1 MSTSPEDHDQG
12 GSPHPAGESS
22 HTNGRTNGLY
32 HADPIPESI
41 EHDEE
46 NPANGVA
53 HQGGQGAH
61 GYNTA
66 DNEGTDSDVKNAG
79 PLSAVRQN
87 TPASTENTPGPA
99 AVSGPSPASI
109 ASAVAALVQQGSGTQ
124 VGGTSAHGELNR
136 VNGTGT
142 PSTTGGSPSPPP
154 PSSPPPPPSPPPQQ
168 PLPVS
173 QSSPSPSP
181 SSTSSNPQQHS
192 TSQESSA
199 GQAENAGTGAQQP
212 GPSPSPGGSSSLIS
226 HQGSQTNTEGQ
237 NDSDETRGSEN
248 SGNNSPGE
256 NEAAVEGDQVPVTSQ
271 QDDSLNQQSSRGIP
285 SLDAASDADGGEVT
299 TNPSTSQGGFQ
310 PQQHDEPD
318 HGSGSST
325 QLDPSHALRPSQLP
339 GPAPTPPAAQ
349 APGSSSMNPIAPS
362 FVPRPE
368 QPDAPQS
375 ITLPTWQPDT
385 EVTHCPIC
393 GVRFSIFLRR
403 HHCRKCGRVVC
414 DGCSPHRITIPH
426 PYIVRPPGDPGP
438 ALQFSYPGVER
449 GIADFNSIGGG
460 ERVRLC
466 NPCVPDPNTAP
477 PQPQQSPRP
486 IVVDGRASRANPSN
500 RLFGNYSVD
509 ARPYLQ
515 HPQLPPQGYTPSRN
529 RSATSAGHGQEYLS
543 FIPYSS
549 TSSQFPPPNAAYFSQ
564 TPIPHRRVS
573 SSGLIY
579 PPHIDPFGRL
589 HGSSSS
595 GFAPSFPG
603 LNRPLPR
610 TPTPEPEI
618 PEEDVCPV
626 CHRELPSRSLPN
638 YEALREIHINN
649 CITSHSNYRG
659 DQAVTATGTGN
670 HGTPPPRTTRRTRM
684 FPYVATEKDC
694 VGDVECTICLEEFK
708 VGDQMARL
716 ECFCRFHRS
725 CIDSWFVNRPGRCPI
740 HQHDSFGY

>member
-1 MSTSPEDHDQG
+1 MSAPPEDRDQR
-12 GSPHPAGESS
+12 GSPHRAGG
-22 HTNGRTNGLY
+22 HNNGLSNGLY
-32 HADPIPESI
+32 HPPDFVFDSI

-46 NPANGVA
+46 NPNNGVPQ
-53 HQGGQGAH
+53 QGWQENH
-61 GYNTA
+61 GYSLANS
-66 DNEGTDSDVKNAG
+66 EGAESDVKNAG
-79 PLSAVRQN
+79 PRSAIRQN
-87 TPASTENTPGPA
+87 TPTSAENTPAPA
-99 AVSGPSPASI
+99 GVPGPSPGYI
-109 ASAVAALVQQGSGTQ
+109 ASAVAALAQQGSGTQ
-124 VGGTSAHGELNR
+124 ANGDTRAHGELNR
-136 VNGTGT
+136 VSGTGT
-142 PSTTGGSPSPPP
+142 PSTTGDSPSPPP
-154 PSSPPPPPSPPPQQ
+154 PPPPQP

-173 QSSPSPSP
+173 QYSPASAGLSPHYP
-181 SSTSSNPQQHS
+181 TGQGG
-192 TSQESSA
+192 SA
-199 GQAENAGTGAQQP
+199 GQAENAGNAARQP
-212 GPSPSPGGSSSLIS
+212 GPSPSPSHNSGLIS
-226 HQGSQTNTEGQ
+226 HQGSQGHTEGQ
-237 NDSDETRGSEN
+237 TRSNETHG
-248 SGNNSPGE
+248 PGE
-256 NEAAVEGDQVPVTSQ
+256 NAAATERDQAPVTSQ
-271 QDDSLNQQSSRGIP
+271 QTDSLNQQISRDIP
-285 SLDAASDADGGEVT
+285 SLDAAFDRDGGEAT
-299 TNPSTSQGGFQ
+299 TNPSAGQGGFQ
-310 PQQHDEPD
+310 PQHHEPA

-325 QLDPSHALRPSQLP
+325 QPYLSHALRESQSPGSAPAP
-339 GPAPTPPAAQ
+339 GPSTAQTPR
-349 APGSSSMNPIAPS
+349 SSSMNPIAPI

-368 QPDAPQS
+368 QPDVPQS
-375 ITLPTWQPDT
+375 VALPTWQPDT
-385 EVTHCPIC
+385 EVIRCPIC
-393 GVRFSIFLRR
+393 GARFGIFLRR

-449 GIADFNSIGGG
+449 EIADFSSIGGG

-477 PQPQQSPRP
+477 PQPQQSSRP
-486 IVVDGRASRANPSN
+486 IIVDGRASHARPSN
-500 RLFGNYSVD
+500 EPFGNYSAD
-509 ARPYLQ
+509 ARPYPQ
-515 HPQLPPQGYTPSRN
+515 HPQLRPQ
-529 RSATSAGHGQEYLS
+529 ALQSAGRGQEYLS
-543 FIPYSS
+543 FFPYSS
-549 TSSQFPPPNAAYFSQ
+549 TSSQYPPPNAAYFSQ
-564 TPIPHRRVS
+564 TSVPHRRVS

-579 PPHIDPFGRL
+579 PPHIDHFGRF

-595 GFAPSFPG
+595 GFAPSFSG

-638 YEALREIHINN
+638 HEVLRETHINN

-659 DQAVTATGTGN
+659 DQAVTTTGAGN